1 MSPLAQAERVQPRAP
16 QREVPQPL
24 GFWSWRLRREVAL
37 GALLLLAAGL
47 MLFYDL
53 GAKGL
58 WEPDEARYAEM
69 AREMIVTG
77 DYLLPHLHFVKHLH
91 KPPFILWWL
100 VASFKAFGMNE
111 FAVRFPIVLFSL
123 GTLLA
128 TYLMGKR
135 LYGAGTGFLAGLVLL
150 TSPLYAMVSRI
161 ATIDILLT
169 LLVTAGLAFY
179 MLARYEGRR
188 LFSDL
193 FFAMLGLSFFAK
205 GFSGVVVM
213 LAAVLLDAWLT
224 RAPLRG
230 ILSWKRGLLIFAI
243 LALPWYVAACLKVKG
258 LLQYLVFDQTVARV
272 VGERHH
278 DEPFYYFL
286 PVLAGGFFPWSL
298 FLPSALVRAWRER
311 ADHPLGVTLAAGFL
325 AGFVFFSCLSSKLST
340 YLLPILPMAAILV
353 ARFLGLM
360 LAGRVAFSRG
370 LFFWVP
376 FVAAAAGFVGLQV
389 FLRMDE
395 SVPFVGLG
403 DAFFVLSLTILCF
416 MVLLSAFFF
425 ARRRRATLGL
435 FLALNVFAYFFVVNL
450 FPRLPDFMC
459 TRRLAERIM
468 EEWKPGEI
476 IGTYLCEIPS
486 LGFYTQSR
494 VMVVSE
500 SKEMPFDRS
509 ADYQDFIITFKPS
522 GFEQLIKARVKPYA
536 VSSMGMFIDAHEAY
550 ERPLYYY
557 DHTDE
562 YVLYSNQP
570 SRLA

>member
-1 MSPLAQAERVQPRAP
+1 MSLVTKALRVRPDAP
-16 QREVPQPL
+16 QGHGPKAL
-24 GFWSWRLRREVAL
+24 GFFSWRLRRSVAL

-47 MLFYDL
+47 MLFHDL
-53 GAKGL
+53 GGKGL

-123 GTLLA
+123 GTILVTFLTA
-128 TYLMGKR
+128 KK
-135 LYGAGTGFLAGLVLL
+135 LYGPGTGFLAGLVLL
-150 TSPLYAMVSRI
+150 ASPLYAMMSRI

-169 LLVTAGLAFY
+169 LLVTAGIYFY
-179 MLARYEGRR
+179 MLARLQGRGV
-188 LFSDL
+188 FSDL
-193 FFAMLGLSFFAK
+193 FFASLGLAFFAK

-213 LAAVLLDAWLT
+213 LAAVAVHSRL
-224 RAPLRG
+224 RRVPLREVF
-230 ILSWKRGLLIFAI
+230 SWKRGLLIFA
-243 LALPWYVAACLKVKG
+243 LLGLPWYVAACLKVKG

-298 FLPSALVRAWRER
+298 FLPNALVRAWRER
-311 ADHPLGVTLAAGFL
+311 RDQPFGVLLGGGFL
-325 AGFVFFSCLSSKLST
+325 AGLVFFSALSSKLST

-353 ARFLGLM
+353 ARFLAEM
-360 LAGRVAFSRG
+360 LEGREPFGRG

-376 FVAAAAGFVGLQV
+376 FVAGAAGFMGLQI
-389 FLRMDE
+389 FLQMDE
-395 SVPFVGLG
+395 SVPFAGLA
-403 DAFFVLSLTILCF
+403 DAFFILSVEILAF
-416 MVLLSAFFF
+416 LALLSAFFW
-425 ARRRRATLGL
+425 RGWRRAYVGL
-435 FLALNVFAYFFVVNL
+435 FVALNVGAYFFIVSL
-450 FPRLPDFMC
+450 FPRIPDFMC
-459 TRRLAERIM
+459 TRPLAERIM
-468 EEWKPGEI
+468 QEWKPGEI

-486 LGFYTQSR
+486 LGFYTNSR

-500 SKEMPFDRS
+500 SKEMPFDDPKTYE
-509 ADYQDFIITFKPS
+509 DYIITFKPS
-522 GFEQLIKARVKPYA
+522 GFERLIKPKVKPYV
-536 VSSMGMFIDAHEAY
+536 VSSMGMFVDAHEAY

-557 DHTDE
+557 DRTDE

-570 SRLA
+570 TRLS